1 MAMTSEEC
9 ARMVKRC
16 LRCSIC
22 KWIPQVKITNANHA
36 TICPSMDYYNFHAY
50 SGGGKIIIANSIE
63 TGRIPISDEVLDIIY
78 KCTACG
84 GCAVACKY
92 LNTLEPLEVIQAL
105 REKAVACGKGP
116 MPKQRQYIESV
127 KQNGNPYGEPAKQRD
142 AWVPDDVKTYEG
154 ADTAYF
160 VGCTSSYRRKEI
172 ATATARVLTAA
183 GVKFKLLGEREIC
196 CGSPVLRAG
205 DVESFK
211 AIASKNLEAITAAG
225 IKKLVFSCAGCYDMF
240 KVEYPRFGNVPFE
253 VIPAPEYFNQL
264 LDEGKLVL
272 KAIKPLK
279 VTYHDPCHLGRGA
292 EPYKE
297 WKGDVVEM
305 LPMVS
310 LNVPEK
316 PKRCGA
322 GGVYEAPRK
331 VISRIPGVQLV
342 EMDRIREYSY
352 CCGAGG
358 GVKSAFPDF
367 ALHTGKTRISEAE
380 STGASCIVSACPFCS
395 TNLQDA
401 IKDSIS
407 PLEFKDIAEILLE
420 SIDPGASGMAGGD

>member
-1 MAMTSEEC
+1 MTMTSEEY

-22 KWIPQVKITNANHA
+22 KWIPQVQIKNAKHA

-50 SGGGKIIIANSIE
+50 SGGGKLILANSIE
-63 TGRIPISDEVLDIIY
+63 TGRIPLSETVRDIVY

-84 GCAVACKY
+84 GCSVSCKH
-92 LNTLEPLEVIQAL
+92 LNTLEPLEVIQLL
-105 REKAVACGKGP
+105 REKLVASGVGP
-116 MPKQRQYIESV
+116 MPRQQEYIDAI
-127 KQNGNPYGEPAKQRD
+127 KRTGNPYDEPASQRMN
-142 AWVPDDVKTYEG
+142 WLPDDVKTHDD
-154 ADTAYF
+154 ADIAYF

-172 ATATARVLTAA
+172 AIATARVLNAA
-183 GVKFKLLGEREIC
+183 GTRFKLFGSNESC

-211 AIASKNLEAITAAG
+211 ELVGRNIDMFTASGVKKIIA
-225 IKKLVFSCAGCYDMF
+225 SCAGCYDMF
-240 KVEYPRFGNVPFE
+240 KVEYPRFEKMPVDI
-253 VIPAPEYFNQL
+253 VSASEYFNEL
-264 LDEGKLVL
+264 IDGGKLVF
-272 KAIKPLK
+272 KDQEPIT

-292 EPYKE
+292 EPYID
-297 WKGDVVEM
+297 WDGDVVQM

-322 GGVYEAPRK
+322 GGVYEAPRR
-331 VISRIPGVQLV
+331 VITRLPGVQLV
-342 EMDRIREYSY
+342 EMDRIKEYSY

-367 ALHTGKTRISEAE
+367 ALHTGQTRITEAE
-380 STGASCIVSACPFCS
+380 STGATCIVSACPFCS
-395 TNLQDA
+395 SNLQDA
-401 IKDSIS
+401 ITESKSQ
-407 PLEFKDIAEILLE
+407 LQYKDIAELIYD
-420 SIDPGASGMAGGD
+420 SIDPSMSGQNNE